1 MLLPEPEEEEEEEED
16 PRADLVRRLLEYK
29 MYKYASYEL
38 KDMQLDAERAYYKGA
53 SIPREVK
60 EHKEEIDPAELVG
73 DMTIARL
80 NEIFQQ
86 VMKRQVDKL
95 DPVRS
100 KFGTITKDEIRI
112 EDRMVEIREQMKGL
126 RGINFRTLLEA
137 KRGKMN
143 VIMTFLAILE
153 LMKTGAI
160 VIRQECIFGDIIVDS
175 LEA

>member
-1 MLLPEPEEEEEEEED
+1 
-16 PRADLVRRLLEYK
+16 
-29 MYKYASYEL
+29 
-38 KDMQLDAERAYYKGA
+38 
-53 SIPREVK
+53 
-60 EHKEEIDPAELVG
+60 
-73 DMTIARL
+73 
-80 NEIFQQ
+80 
-86 VMKRQVDKL
+86 
-95 DPVRS
+95 
-100 KFGTITKDEIRI
+100 
-112 EDRMVEIREQMKGL
+112 MKGL